1 MIAES
6 QAAEGAPPEALNVLP
21 ERIPHEL
28 KKRPQW
34 VTWRFAR
41 QGEKWT
47 KHPYNP
53 RSEAGRKAS
62 STDLMTW
69 SRFETVFDACTS
81 GDYDGVGFV
90 LSSGDPYTGV
100 DLDGCRDPKTGELA
114 AWAAEIVRELDSY
127 TELSPSGKGLHIVV
141 KGKVPKALKLP
152 RIEMYSMERYF
163 TVTGRAA
170 GISEASA

>member
-6 QAAEGAPPEALNVLP
+6 QAADGVPSGALNVLP
-21 ERIPHEL
+21 EGIPDEL

-34 VTWRFAR
+34 VCWRYAM
-41 QGEKWT
+41 QAGKWT

-53 RSEAGRKAS
+53 RTGRKAS
-62 STDLMTW
+62 TTDLMTW
-69 SRFETVFDACTS
+69 SRFETVFDAYAS
-81 GDYDGVGFV
+81 GIYDGVGFV

-100 DLDGCRDPKTGELA
+100 DLDGCRDPESGELA

-127 TELSPSGKGLHIVV
+127 TELSPSGKGLHVV
-141 KGKVPKALKLP
+141 VRGKVPKALKRP

-163 TVTGRAA
+163 TVTGHAA
-170 GISEASA
+170 GISKASA